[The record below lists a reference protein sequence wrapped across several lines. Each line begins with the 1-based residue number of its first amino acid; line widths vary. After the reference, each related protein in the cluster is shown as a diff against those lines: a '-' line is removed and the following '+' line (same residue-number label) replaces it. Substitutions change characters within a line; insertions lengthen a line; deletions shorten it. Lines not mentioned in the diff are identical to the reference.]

1 MNKQR
6 RKELNEIISKLEN
19 LRDDLECLQGE
30 EQDYY
35 DNMPENLQ
43 CSERGERAEEAVS
56 SLEDALYNIDALTQ
70 YPDRRSRICLLERWS
85 NE

>member
-6 RKELNEIISKLEN
+6 RKELNEIISKLES
-19 LRDDLECLQGE
+19 LRDDLECLQNE

-43 CSERGERAEEAVS
+43 CSERGERAEAAVS
-56 SLEDALYNIDALTQ
+56 SLEDALYNIDSAI
-70 YPDRRSRICLLERWS
+70 DSI
-85 NE
+85 NEAIE

>member
-6 RKELNEIISKLEN
+6 RKELNEIISKLES

-56 SLEDALYNIDALTQ
+56 SLEDALYNIDSAI
-70 YPDRRSRICLLERWS
+70 DSI
-85 NE
+85 NEAIE